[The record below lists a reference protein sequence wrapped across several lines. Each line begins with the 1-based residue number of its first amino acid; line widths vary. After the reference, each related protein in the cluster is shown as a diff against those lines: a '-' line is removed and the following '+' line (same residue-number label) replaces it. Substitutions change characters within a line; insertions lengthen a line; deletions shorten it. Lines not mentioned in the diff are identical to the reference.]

1 MNNKA
6 LFIVMGLVISP
17 FLVCFTAPVEAADTD
32 LARQYAP
39 ILYFEKEE
47 ICYPVDVSHHI
58 EKSMPGN
65 DHTIMNVTG
74 NVIAQYQIDR
84 RINKGQSRF
93 DLFFFWRGVL
103 SSKFGIEI

>member
-1 MNNKA
+1 MRSPKSFMYSVFGV
-6 LFIVMGLVISP
+6 LILVIVP
-17 FLVCFTAPVEAADTD
+17 VLLV
-32 LARQYAP
+32 
-39 ILYFEKEE
+39 
-47 ICYPVDVSHHI
+47 VSHHI